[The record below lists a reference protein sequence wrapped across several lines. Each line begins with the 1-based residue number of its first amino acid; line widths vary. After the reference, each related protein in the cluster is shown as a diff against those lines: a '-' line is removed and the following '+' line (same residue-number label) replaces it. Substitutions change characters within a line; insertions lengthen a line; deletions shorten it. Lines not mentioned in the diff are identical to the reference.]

1 MIVMLVYIKDVSF
14 YLLVPCLFKHSRMVF
29 FTETW
34 WKDGKQA
41 MENPIK
47 SCGVQNKQVDPG
59 ILHSWDTV
67 MYIYTAEV

>member
-1 MIVMLVYIKDVSF
+1 MFIQTLQDG
-14 YLLVPCLFKHSRMVF
+14 F

-67 MYIYTAEV
+67 MLEQTI